1 MKLKMLW
8 LLAVGLFSLSSA
20 SHALVITISG
30 SSGADGQWDISTV
43 AGSSETLQGT
53 LDDQVWWGDR
63 DLARLFTAALGD
75 QLGFPNGVVNLRGP
89 AFMYREPPLDNGTF
103 LWRWGCLGDE
113 PCRPIEL
120 ASNAGA
126 PTTQTFAL
134 AARVASVP
142 EPGTLAL
149 LGLGLAGLGLS
160 RRKRAA

>member
-1 MKLKMLW
+1 MKSKILG
-8 LLAVGLFSLSSA
+8 LLAGGLFSLSFA

-30 SSGADGQWDISTV
+30 SSSADGQWNISTV
-43 AGSSETLQGT
+43 QGSSATLLGT

-63 DLARLFTAALGD
+63 DLAQQFTAALGD
-75 QLGFPNGVVNLRGP
+75 QLGYPNGTVNPRGP
-89 AFMYREPPLDNGTF
+89 AFMYREPPVTSDAF
-103 LWRWGCLGDE
+103 LWRWGCSGIG

-120 ASNAGA
+120 LSIEGN

-134 AARVASVP
+134 AARVAAVP

-160 RRKRAA
+160 RRRKA